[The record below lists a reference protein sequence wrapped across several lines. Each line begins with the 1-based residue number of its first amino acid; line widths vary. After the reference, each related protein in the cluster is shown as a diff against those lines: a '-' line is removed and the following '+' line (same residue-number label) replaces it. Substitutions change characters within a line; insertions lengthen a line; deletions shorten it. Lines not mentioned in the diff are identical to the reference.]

1 MNVTTGA
8 PFSYGQLVGQAA
20 GMAIAGML
28 LAALLAGLIHALLHG
43 LGAWQTRAGTAR
55 KFNWWPALL
64 GLGLA
69 AVAGGW
75 AGLQVGAGQ
84 AVVPVAKELGPQ
96 MLKDGF
102 EQGLRRAGITNLA
115 ALDVGRMQELLA
127 KAEQVALPPLDFPGA
142 DQVRPH
148 IEAGRVKLLAEARVF
163 LNARDKQGK
172 LALPELLG
180 ALWPKVFDELVAGER
195 KFRRAAIASGVMWVV
210 GIQMVLALVCLVMR
224 QTRNPSSSLPPTLPQ
239 SNHGHQS

>member
-8 PFSYGQLVGQAA
+8 PFSYGQLIGQAA

-28 LAALLAGLIHALLHG
+28 LAALLAGVIHALLHG
-43 LGAWQTRAGTAR
+43 LGAWQTRAGAAR
-55 KFNWWPALL
+55 EFNWWPALL

-142 DQVRPH
+142 DQVRPQ
-148 IEAGRVKLLAEARVF
+148 IEAIRVKLLAEAGAF
-163 LNARDKQGK
+163 LNAREKQGK

-195 KFRRAAIASGVMWVV
+195 KFRRAAIASGVIWVV

-224 QTRNPSSSLPPTLPQ
+224 QTRNSSSALPPTLPQ
-239 SNHGHQS
+239 SSHGHQS